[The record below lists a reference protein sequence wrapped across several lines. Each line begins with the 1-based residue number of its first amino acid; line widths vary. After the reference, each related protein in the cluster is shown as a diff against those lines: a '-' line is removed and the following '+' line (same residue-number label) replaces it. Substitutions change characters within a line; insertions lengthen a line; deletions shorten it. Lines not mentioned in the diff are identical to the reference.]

1 MGFDPI
7 SYILAKRGLG
17 LPTLKGLVIDTSKDW
32 QGYRIMNLGEPTEP
46 YDAADYEIGS
56 WIAPADA
63 IPVLRLGVYTI
74 HFKSEIVSGG
84 AKIRFFFRLYERQSN
99 GTEILIIESTPSNR
113 IGKERENVVT
123 SAVLTSDYIMASG
136 SRLVLKLYA
145 RWEENKSAT
154 VRVYYQGAVRSRLA
168 TPIAKEI
175 LDTIYAS
182 IIHASQHALGGPD
195 ELSLDASQI
204 TSGVLSADRIPGL
217 DASKIVSG
225 VLDVARIPDLSRSKI
240 TDLFSTPFWDNI
252 PDKPFDTLGSEFT
265 VSAGELRIAGIDA
278 SKITS
283 GVLDAARIPGLDA
296 SKIVSGRFSL
306 SRLPTSSYANRF
318 LVIRT
323 ANADPVFDVLK
334 ASDIPNLDASKI
346 TSGVFDVARIPNL
359 SRSKITDFWSTP
371 FWDNIPDKP
380 AIPEPFYSTTDDL
393 SDVTIHKASDTYLED
408 HESLTLFDITGEV
421 KLLCGLACSD
431 GSLEVRYKIDGASL
445 VEKGDFTY
453 RDSDGDT
460 SHLAIMIPIH
470 ATSSLKVYIYNPT
483 TVGFHYGGMAV
494 TKCPFLDEKKPNAL
508 FDVDKKTG
516 EIRVIHESQ
525 RVIDPSGYIPPE
537 GCKHVHLVGEY
548 ELDQLPKGV
557 PLRYLR
563 YKDGKFERAK
573 WGYVF
578 RKEVTIL
585 GQKQV
590 LWERTFEFDRE
601 LSQEEIKQIEEQL
614 GAKLVRVI

>member
-1 MGFDPI
+1 MAGFDPI
-7 SYILAKRGLG
+7 SYILAKRGLK

-46 YDAADYEIGS
+46 YDAARRIYVDIATTGLGVNFYLLDEADTEVSAYKQLSITPPELSEAYVETSQNSAGDYEIGS

-113 IGKERENVVT
+113 IEKERENVVT

-240 TDLFSTPFWDNI
+240 TDLF
-252 PDKPFDTLGSEFT
+252 
-265 VSAGELRIAGIDA
+265 
-278 SKITS
+278 
-283 GVLDAARIPGLDA
+283 
-296 SKIVSGRFSL
+296 
-306 SRLPTSSYANRF
+306 
-318 LVIRT
+318 
-323 ANADPVFDVLK
+323 
-334 ASDIPNLDASKI
+334 
-346 TSGVFDVARIPNL
+346 
-359 SRSKITDFWSTP
+359 STP